1 MSLIGFA
8 LMSFTHKFKVDTKAL
23 TKLKRDLRKLIKTE
37 VEWGWING
45 KAYPKSDINGRGGIP
60 YAIVA
65 AHNEFGAYVKNLRD
79 GKFHYI
85 PPRPYFQQSIR
96 AAKQISGKESVELFR
111 ALLSG
116 QEYKS
121 HLKAIADGNAATVKA
136 SIAKQNMKKLH
147 PKTIGYKGHE
157 TQWKD
162 TGGLINN
169 ITGKVVYKRSDYK
182 G

>member
-1 MSLIGFA
+1 
-8 LMSFTHKFKVDTKAL
+8 MSFTHKFKIDTKVL
-23 TKLKRDLRKLIKTE
+23 TKLKRDLRKIQITE

-60 YAIVA
+60 FAIVA
-65 AHNEFGAYVKNLRD
+65 IHNEFGAYVKNMRD
-79 GKFHYI
+79 GKFHYV

-96 AAKQISGKESVELFR
+96 AAKGVSGSESVKVFK

-116 QEYKS
+116 KEYKT
-121 HLKAIADGNAATVKA
+121 HLQAIAEANAATVKA
-136 SIAKQNMKKLH
+136 SIARQNMKRLH
-147 PKTIGYKGHE
+147 PKTIGYKGHD

-162 TGGLINN
+162 TGELTKN
-169 ITGKVVYKRSDYK
+169 ITGKVIYKRADYK